1 MSNKKKEE
9 LRKVPAKNYIAL
21 ITIFIA
27 TFLLAIYLYRYY
39 VVYSEYQKQTPVIRD
54 VIPEITD
61 QELSN
66 YVQESP
72 NTVIYMCTASDDTC
86 RNFEKGLKKVI
97 EQKHL
102 ATNITYVNLSDAN
115 LEQFTNDFNN
125 KYDYKI
131 KLKNNYP
138 ALVVFEDNEI
148 RDIIQNSKKEKLTID
163 DVEQFL
169 KRNKIGE

>member
-1 MSNKKKEE
+1 MLNKKKEE
-9 LRKVPAKNYIAL
+9 LRKIPTKNYVILA
-21 ITIFIA
+21 IIFIV

-39 VVYSEYQKQTPVIRD
+39 VVYSEYQKQTPIIRN
-54 VIPEITD
+54 VIPEITN
-61 QELSN
+61 QELGN
-66 YVQESP
+66 YIQESP
-72 NTVIYMCTASDDTC
+72 NIVIYMCTASDDTC

-102 ATNITYVNLSDAN
+102 ATNITYVNLSNAD
-115 LEQFTNDFNN
+115 LEQFTNDFNS
-125 KYDYKI
+125 KYNYKV
-131 KLKNNYP
+131 KLKNSYP

-148 RDIIQNSKKEKLTID
+148 RDIIQNSKRQKLTID

>member
-9 LRKVPAKNYIAL
+9 LRKVPTKNYIAL

-86 RNFEKGLKKVI
+86 RNFEKV
-97 EQKHL
+97 
-102 ATNITYVNLSDAN
+102 
-115 LEQFTNDFNN
+115 TNDFNN